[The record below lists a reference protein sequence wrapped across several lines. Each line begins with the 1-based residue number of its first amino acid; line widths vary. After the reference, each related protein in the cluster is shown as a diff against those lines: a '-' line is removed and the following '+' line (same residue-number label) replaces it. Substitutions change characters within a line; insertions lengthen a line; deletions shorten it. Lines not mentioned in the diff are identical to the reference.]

1 MTGGSQCLVWLGIA
15 DASREAGD
23 STGATDALAKAEDAA
38 TSFMNPEQAVEV
50 LTLVAEARL
59 AEGELGKA
67 KDLVRQTAST
77 AGAVPDKYLQAR
89 TLAKCAGLSK
99 RAGDE
104 RGWNEH
110 LAAAVAIPEE
120 EIRRR
125 EKERTNKCSPFT
137 FAVSPTRQRWTQ
149 RRRWSPFRNATCW
162 RGGTTTVN
170 APSVF
175 WPPDTLGSALTA
187 ASSDVGDVDARMCF
201 EPSYLGACHFLAD
214 PWYEK
219 ESCRSFL
226 VEADAGVRATDRAW
240 VGAINLPAPEARA
253 AAMAAVIRRELR
265 SGAVERVGAMLR
277 FLPADSSAVS
287 VFRWVGEAQ
296 TQLEWQPQRWQEWLD
311 RLRSPAEKALGLAG
325 LAAGVRGERGRMPRP
340 RKMTRANAGPSA
352 SIEDA
357 RRLAEAGKHGE
368 ATDMAAKLLE
378 SDSDKEAAKSV
389 FQSSSQRSPEWWLT
403 RALNH
408 AAQVKDA
415 RARALL
421 CVEIA
426 RNCAKASQTE
436 LYRKAIAQTTQ
447 AVLDM
452 WAEVAAI
459 RQIKRTYD
467 GGYDWDTDFRKEK
480 AFAAGVEAILEVLL
494 QIEAVQRQCDDKD
507 GAFRTLLLA
516 IKSADLLPRSTGSL
530 REATPG
536 SVQIWYAVL
545 AGRLRSLRQ
554 TEAARHMFDA
564 ANLALGT
571 DYGRGN
577 LLLTALEAAE
587 NGELDEVE
595 TLAAKIR
602 KEGDRE
608 YGIRIYGRLARL
620 AAAQDNKEKF
630 RSAVFVVTGL
640 LRDNP
645 HPARID
651 IAHGAILLGDTA
663 FAQETLD
670 ACGNQSAEAA
680 MARSALVRRLVEE
693 DQLEDARQAASAI
706 NDPAAKAL
714 ADLWLTKGEAQKAAN
729 DLYSFWSRTQSDAD
743 ESKKAAI
750 LAGVAAALVESPS

>member
-1 MTGGSQCLVWLGIA
+1 MSQA
-15 DASREAGD
+15 
-23 STGATDALAKAEDAA
+23 
-38 TSFMNPEQAVEV
+38 
-50 LTLVAEARL
+50 
-59 AEGELGKA
+59 
-67 KDLVRQTAST
+67 
-77 AGAVPDKYLQAR
+77 
-89 TLAKCAGLSK
+89 
-99 RAGDE
+99 
-104 RGWNEH
+104 
-110 LAAAVAIPEE
+110 
-120 EIRRR
+120 
-125 EKERTNKCSPFT
+125 
-137 FAVSPTRQRWTQ
+137 
-149 RRRWSPFRNATCW
+149 
-162 RGGTTTVN
+162 
-170 APSVF
+170 
-175 WPPDTLGSALTA
+175 
-187 ASSDVGDVDARMCF
+187 
-201 EPSYLGACHFLAD
+201 
-214 PWYEK
+214 
-219 ESCRSFL
+219 
-226 VEADAGVRATDRAW
+226 
-240 VGAINLPAPEARA
+240 
-253 AAMAAVIRRELR
+253 
-265 SGAVERVGAMLR
+265 
-277 FLPADSSAVS
+277 
-287 VFRWVGEAQ
+287 
-296 TQLEWQPQRWQEWLD
+296 
-311 RLRSPAEKALGLAG
+311 
-325 LAAGVRGERGRMPRP
+325 
-340 RKMTRANAGPSA
+340 
-352 SIEDA
+352 
-357 RRLAEAGKHGE
+357 
-368 ATDMAAKLLE
+368 
-378 SDSDKEAAKSV
+378 
-389 FQSSSQRSPEWWLT
+389 
-403 RALNH
+403 
-408 AAQVKDA
+408 
-415 RARALL
+415 
-421 CVEIA
+421 
-426 RNCAKASQTE
+426 
-436 LYRKAIAQTTQ
+436 TQ

-452 WAEVAAI
+452 WVEVAAI
-459 RQIKRTYD
+459 RQIKRTYN

-516 IKSADLLPRSTGSL
+516 VKSADLLPRSTGSL

-554 TEAARHMFDA
+554 SEAARHMFDA

-693 DQLEDARQAASAI
+693 SQLEDARQAASAI
-706 NDPAAKAL
+706 NDPAAKTL
-714 ADLWLTKGEAQKAAN
+714 ADLWLTKGETQKAAN